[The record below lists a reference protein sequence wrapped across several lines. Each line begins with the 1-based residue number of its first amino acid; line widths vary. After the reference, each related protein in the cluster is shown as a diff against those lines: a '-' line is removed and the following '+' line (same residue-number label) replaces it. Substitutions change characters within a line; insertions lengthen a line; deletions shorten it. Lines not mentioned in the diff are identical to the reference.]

1 MIDGIVISFFE
12 AASDNRPKYYSFPDW
27 PSLATWLTQ
36 PHVVRAWK
44 DGPCWS
50 GAHYDVAKIE
60 AAIAAGGKNVRTD
73 ENVTAV
79 HVAVLDYDHAT
90 EEIVARVEE
99 RLGPFAHAIYTTYR
113 NQSEGYGIAFRIV
126 LPISRPIQPSEHE
139 AFYLRLIDALGG
151 EADRRVK
158 NCSRVFYLPACPS
171 EREKHAFSSWQDGH
185 RIDVSAVLGRPD
197 VAPER
202 RPGFGGLVTAEIFD
216 AWGQSLRRKADPQS
230 KAIGYAIK
238 NVMKGEAFAPP
249 GDRDNA
255 LFAIACSVAEAFP
268 DADPGALSEF
278 FTMSLQVMRNETGEG
293 PDAAIMSE
301 KIQRKQREVRMHR
314 SAPTDDRT
322 RRILS
327 LYRTGRD
334 YGYTSEELAGWGDL
348 SHRWI
353 LTRGN
358 DLWYFVHGEYVHV
371 PNGPY
376 TPTAALDYLAPA
388 TGIQLVKPKKDGWEL
403 VAIRDLCMQ
412 YGTSLDEVKASLLI
426 QRTQY
431 DETKRSLV
439 EATAPRA
446 WIGQA
451 EHNPWIEA
459 WLKALV
465 GEAGLDWLAVFLKL
479 EEAAPALFL
488 SGAPGV
494 GKNLL
499 ANGLARFWKAARP
512 SSIEDVLG
520 TAFNDSLARCP
531 LVFADENIPKDH
543 GRPKIEELKRLITG
557 TRHRLARKFRDMMD
571 LEGAAR
577 VIIAANDPGVVFG
590 RAALTQEDIQALMDR
605 FVYVTPHGD
614 ARRILNEV
622 SKDTLR
628 AWVEGNGIAR
638 HMLWLAQN
646 RKVDGTGRLACP
658 ASLGVMKDRLVIGTG
673 LRWEILDW
681 ITSYLANPSLITPEF
696 LKLRGLAK
704 PVHVTSQGTIWIRG
718 ESIFA
723 YWDKFGDSKRTPE
736 KRRIIEEIG
745 HMCTS
750 RATFGN
756 AHYRCLDTE
765 LLMTWCKTADK
776 EFPDL
781 ERTRAW
787 LDKIFS

>member
-1 MIDGIVISFFE
+1 LDGIVISYFE
-12 AASDNRPKYYSFPDW
+12 SASDNIPKYYSFSDW

-36 PHVVRAWK
+36 PHQVRAWK

-50 GAHYDVAKIE
+50 GTHYDQAKVD
-60 AAIAAGGKNVRTD
+60 AALAAGGKNVRSD
-73 ENVTAV
+73 ENVTGV
-79 HVAVLDYDHAT
+79 YLAVLDYDHAT
-90 EEIVARVEE
+90 EETIARVEE
-99 RLGPFAHAIYTTYR
+99 RLQSFAYAIYTTYR
-113 NQSEGYGIAFRIV
+113 HQLEGYGNAFRIV
-126 LPISRPIQPSEHE
+126 LPVTRPIHPHEHQ
-139 AFYLRLIDALGG
+139 AFYLRLIDAMGG
-151 EADRRVK
+151 EADRKVR

-171 EREKHAFSSWQDGH
+171 EREKHAFSSWQDGA

-202 RPGFGGLVTAEIFD
+202 RAGFGGLVTQELFE

-238 NVMKGEAFAPP
+238 NVLAGEAFAPD

-255 LFAIACSVAEAFP
+255 CFSIACSVAEAFP
-268 DADPGALSEF
+268 DADPSSLAEF
-278 FTMSLQVMRNETGEG
+278 FGQSLALMRGPSGEG
-293 PDAAIMSE
+293 PDVAIMSE
-301 KIQRKQREVRMHR
+301 KIARKQREVRLTR

-334 YGYTSEELAGWGDL
+334 YGYTAEELAGWGDL

-403 VAIRDLCMQ
+403 VPIRDLCMQ

-426 QRTQY
+426 QRTTY
-431 DETKRSLV
+431 DHNTRSLV

-446 WIGQA
+446 FTGQA

-459 WLKALV
+459 WLKALL
-465 GEAGLDWLAVFLKL
+465 GEPGLDWLAVFLKL
-479 EEAAPALFL
+479 TEAAPALFL

-557 TRHRLARKFRDMMD
+557 TRHRLARKFRDVLD

-577 VIIAANDPGVVFG
+577 VIIAANDPSVVFG
-590 RAALTQEDIQALMDR
+590 RAALTQEDIQALIDR
-605 FVYVTPHGD
+605 FVYVSPHPD

-628 AWVEGNGIAR
+628 AWVEGNGIAK
-638 HMLWLAQN
+638 HALWLAEN
-646 RKVDGTGRLACP
+646 RQVDGTGRLACP
-658 ASLGVMKDRLVIGTG
+658 ADLGAMKDKLVIGTG

-681 ITSYLANPSLITPEF
+681 IVSYLSNPSLITPEF
-696 LKLRGLAK
+696 LRLRALAK
-704 PVHVTSQGTIWIRG
+704 PVHITGRDTVWIRG

-745 HMCTS
+745 HMCPT
-750 RATFGN
+750 RASFGN
-756 AHYRCLDTE
+756 SMYRALDLE
-765 LLMTWCKTADK
+765 ILMTWCKTADRDL
-776 EFPDL
+776 PDL

-787 LDKIFS
+787 LEKIFA